1 MYMLF
6 IVTTNEKKRRERE
19 REREREK
26 LRDRRV
32 CMHSR
37 WFDDNLVCIHESMCV
52 HTDRASTSIVY
63 ACNARK
69 GAFIYMS

>member
-1 MYMLF
+1 MLF
-6 IVTTNEKKRRERE
+6 IVTTNEKKR

-52 HTDRASTSIVY
+52 HTDRASTSI
-63 ACNARK
+63 
-69 GAFIYMS
+69 